1 VERLLPRWQLRLLP
15 GDVVVAREPL
25 PRVNPRPISDE
36 PQWRYRVAVQ
46 GEPPPGQTFTTFL
59 HAASRAEELAVARQT
74 RLMFLED
81 DVASLLADY
90 RRHVQAARSRDAER
104 GRQRHSA
111 AIGRDDEV

>member
-1 VERLLPRWQLRLLP
+1 MERLLHRRQLQLLP

-36 PQWRYRVAVQ
+36 PQWQYRVAVQ

-59 HAASRAEELAVARQT
+59 HAVTCAEDLAATRRARI
-74 RLMFLED
+74 MFFED

-90 RRHVQAARSRDAER
+90 RRRA
-104 GRQRHSA
+104 
-111 AIGRDDEV
+111 